1 MSRQKFIRDSIHGNL
16 PLTEF
21 EVEVLDYPQVQRL
34 RRVKQLGFISLIYPG
49 ANHSRFE
56 HCIGTMHLA
65 SKLAEQLELDEH
77 DNELVRMA
85 GLLHDAGHGP
95 FSHVSEAVFEAPHE
109 ELTGYIVTKTSLADK
124 LSEKFKIRPNN
135 LWRIGYGPYGLPHKG
150 FSLYWSGL
158 WSNRY

>member
-77 DNELVRMA
+77 DKELVRMA

-95 FSHVSEAVFEAPHE
+95 FSHVSEAVLMF
-109 ELTGYIVTKTSLADK
+109 LMKS
-124 LSEKFKIRPNN
+124 
-135 LWRIGYGPYGLPHKG
+135 
-150 FSLYWSGL
+150 
-158 WSNRY
+158 